1 MDLQHFTAILH
12 HLNPVGG
19 LTANTKNFMVLFCNI
34 MVDVKQDVKRGGTCC
49 NTTPLDVILGLL
61 AI

>member
-34 MVDVKQDVKRGGTCC
+34 MVDVKQDVKRGCISC
-49 NTTPLDVILGLL
+49 NTTPLDVNLGLL